1 MSSRFKYAASGAG
14 ANVEK
19 KVEKK
24 PIQLAWKV
32 RMCGCLK
39 LQICSSVALC
49 SASTAHENGRPW
61 RSHLS
66 ADGQR
71 FKEHLCDALVHR
83 NYEEFSEIGNLCL
96 RSAGLCAQSHSPG
109 GEAD

>member
-1 MSSRFKYAASGAG
+1 MIYDFARALRQYRPRVSSRFKYAASGAG

-32 RMCGCLK
+32 RMCGCEK

-49 SASTAHENGRPW
+49 SASTAHLNGRPW
-61 RSHLS
+61 RSHLK
-66 ADGQR
+66 R
-71 FKEHLCDALVHR
+71 DAP
-83 NYEEFSEIGNLCL
+83 
-96 RSAGLCAQSHSPG
+96 GLKKCYAVM
-109 GEAD
+109 DLYI